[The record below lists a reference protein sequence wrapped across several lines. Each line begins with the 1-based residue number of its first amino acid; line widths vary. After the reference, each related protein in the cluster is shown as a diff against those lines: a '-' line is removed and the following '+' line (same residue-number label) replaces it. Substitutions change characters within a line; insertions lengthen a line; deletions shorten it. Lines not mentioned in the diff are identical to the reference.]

1 MTEITEEIILPA
13 VGVEY
18 NGWRL
23 DKFLVRLTPEMSR
36 ARLQQLIK
44 QGCVFC
50 NGAEVTDVAGKIHTG
65 EIYKITVPEPENA
78 VPEPE
83 NIPLE
88 VVYEDNDLLVVNKP
102 AGMTVH
108 PAPGAY
114 HGTLVNA
121 LLYHCQGK
129 LSGIGGVKRPGIVH
143 RIDKDT
149 SGLLV
154 VAKNDVA
161 HRDLTKQ
168 FTVHSIERTYWTFVY
183 GVPNPLSG
191 TIEGNIGRSPYD
203 RKKMA
208 LVKKGGKS
216 AITHYKA
223 LKTCGKTAALIQC
236 NLETGRTHQI
246 RVHLSSI
253 GCNLIGDQL
262 YVKAKKTA
270 LSGVTPE
277 IKEFIN
283 TFPRQ
288 ALHAK
293 TLGFSH
299 PITKKWLQF
308 TSDLPEDLQKLAE
321 VLELN

>member
-1 MTEITEEIILPA
+1 MIEIAEEIILPA
-13 VGVEY
+13 VGAEY

-23 DKFLVRLTPEMSR
+23 DKFLVRLTPDMSR
-36 ARLQQLIK
+36 AHLQQLIK

-50 NGAEVTDVAGKIHTG
+50 NDVEVIDVACKIHVG
-65 EIYKITVPEPENA
+65 DIYKITVPEPENA
-78 VPEPE
+78 IPEPE
-83 NIPLE
+83 NIPLDII
-88 VVYEDNDLLVVNKP
+88 YEDDDLLVVNKSS
-102 AGMTVH
+102 GMTVH

-114 HGTLVNA
+114 HRTLVNA

-161 HRDLTKQ
+161 HRSLTEQ
-168 FTVHSIERTYWTFVY
+168 FTVHSIERTYWAFVY
-183 GVPNPLSG
+183 GVPNPLNG

-208 LVKKGGKS
+208 LVTKGGKN
-216 AITHYKA
+216 AITHYKT
-223 LKTCGKTAALIQC
+223 LKACGRTAALVQC

-246 RVHLSSI
+246 RVHLSSL

-262 YVKAKKTA
+262 YVKAKKTS
-270 LSGVTPE
+270 LIGVSSE

-299 PITKKWLQF
+299 PVTKKWLQF
-308 TSDLPEDLQKLAE
+308 TSDLPEDLQELAK
-321 VLELN
+321 VLDIN